1 MSVAGFAAPPAS
13 ARIDHS
19 AASGLPRALT
29 VGVTLASALASYVLL
44 THATFNPLYV
54 QTQPPFGDDYFYAQA
69 HSIIHGHLNVA
80 PVSIPLECWIYH
92 GKCFGYFGI
101 TPSLLRIPLLP
112 LLNATG
118 HGLTAVYMTAALTL
132 AVGSALAICSRILRG
147 IKRSPL
153 VDVLAGALAISA
165 GPASVL
171 AAIARPAVYEE
182 AIAWSVAFALLGV
195 YCFLRWWTSLGRG
208 WAALLLLS
216 LVLSAN
222 ARPTTAALAAALGAG
237 VVVRAILHGSA
248 GKRSR
253 RMIVFGGA
261 LAVLPFATCAGI
273 YWLKFHTLVPSLLL
287 NQQVGG
293 PAANAA
299 WLSIRH
305 ADHNQL
311 SGLRFLPSALVAYLR
326 PDGVHLSSAF
336 PFVDFRFGPG
346 LAGVPNIGLAPGS
359 FFVEQFSTVPDDMP
373 VAVMAL
379 VAGLAVL
386 AHRTLRRWVGIRPAL
401 AQLFQR
407 PETYVLLG
415 TAGSAVVMMS
425 QVSITNRYLADFF
438 PFVVVVMA
446 VCLRLTAPVAARLS
460 GWKAI
465 AVGTVVTALVAWALV
480 FNFGL
485 EYQWW
490 WHTALPGTG
499 YLLPS

>member
-1 MSVAGFAAPPAS
+1 MNASGLAAPPAGV
-13 ARIDHS
+13 RVEPS
-19 AASGLPRALT
+19 AASGLSRPLI

-69 HSIIHGHLNVA
+69 RSIVHGHLNVA

-118 HGLTAVYMTAALTL
+118 HGLTAVYMTVALTL
-132 AVGSALAICSRILRG
+132 AVGSALAICSLILQG
-147 IKRSPL
+147 IKRSRL
-153 VDVLAGALAISA
+153 VDVLIGALAISA

-222 ARPTTAALAAALGAG
+222 ARPTTVALAVALGAG
-237 VVVRAILHGSA
+237 VVVRTVFHGPAGERSA
-248 GKRSR
+248 
-253 RMIVFGGA
+253 RMILFGVA
-261 LAVLPFATCAGI
+261 LAVLPFATCSGV
-273 YWLKFHTLVPSLLL
+273 YWLKFHTLIPSLLL

-293 PAANAA
+293 PAAGAA

-326 PDGVHLSSAF
+326 PDGVHLASAF
-336 PFVDFRFGPG
+336 PFVDFRFGPRRG
-346 LAGVPNIGLAPGS
+346 GIPFIGIAPGS
-359 FFVEQFSTVPDDMP
+359 FVAEPFSTVPDDMP
-373 VAVMAL
+373 VAVVAAI
-379 VAGLAVL
+379 AGLAVL
-386 AHRTLRRWVGIRPAL
+386 ARRALRRWVGLRPAV
-401 AQLFQR
+401 AQLSRR
-407 PETYVLLG
+407 PETYALLG
-415 TAGSAVVMMS
+415 TAGSTVVMMS
-425 QVSITNRYLADFF
+425 QVSISNRYVADYFPLLVLA
-438 PFVVVVMA
+438 MA
-446 VCLRLTAPVAARLS
+446 VGLRLTAPVAARLS
-460 GWKAI
+460 GGKAI
-465 AVGTVVTALVAWALV
+465 AVGTVVTALVVWALV

-485 EYQWW
+485 EYQSW
-490 WHTALPGTG
+490 WHTTLPGTG
-499 YLLPS
+499 YLLQT